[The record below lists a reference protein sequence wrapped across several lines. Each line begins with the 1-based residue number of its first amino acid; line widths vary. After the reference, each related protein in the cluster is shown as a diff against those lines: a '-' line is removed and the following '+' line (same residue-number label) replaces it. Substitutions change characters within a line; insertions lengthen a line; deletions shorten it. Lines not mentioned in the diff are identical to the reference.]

1 MQTQLQDATV
11 THNARMVRHVTA
23 VRETAHAGSRRGNGS
38 RKAEHAHE
46 QVEVLVL
53 SLYLL
58 LDAVS
63 GGQLYHGQWMSRL
76 RIPPVP
82 AWTAQWFFD
91 LKDQCSGRKG
101 EVSQLAAR
109 YPKNLRRPSI

>member
-1 MQTQLQDATV
+1 MNKL
-11 THNARMVRHVTA
+11 
-23 VRETAHAGSRRGNGS
+23 
-38 RKAEHAHE
+38 K
-46 QVEVLVL
+46 
-53 SLYLL
+53 YCYYYL

-91 LKDQCSGRKG
+91 LKDQCSGRRKCRSQPDTRICG
-101 EVSQLAAR
+101 GRVDEEVAHPHPLSIVTSTRA
-109 YPKNLRRPSI
+109 RPSHEETKGRTLH